1 MVDAEILLFV
11 VFRPLMS
18 IEYARCV
25 SVEGLAYWPACNH
38 MKVHVIVHKVQKFDN
53 EQRIGLSVIIPQLGD
68 IRCDLGFDRKNPDQT
83 PNISLLRM

>member
-18 IEYARCV
+18 IEYAKCDV
-25 SVEGLAYWPACNH
+25 GLAYQPAYNH
-38 MKVHVIVHKVQKFDN
+38 MKVNVIVHKVQKFDN
-53 EQRIGLSVIIPQLGD
+53 ERRIGLSIIIPQLGD
-68 IRCDLGFDRKNPDQT
+68 IRCDLGFDRKNPNQT

>member
-18 IEYARCV
+18 MQDV
-25 SVEGLAYWPACNH
+25 MWDLLAYQPAYNH
-38 MKVHVIVHKVQKFDN
+38 MKVNVIVHKVQKFDN
-53 EQRIGLSVIIPQLGD
+53 ERRIGLSIIIPQLGD
-68 IRCDLGFDRKNPDQT
+68 IRCDLGFDRKNPNQT